1 MNQTAEAETKISE
14 TENQEEPSPI
24 AETENQEEPS
34 PIAETAVGTGSDKSA
49 ESSTEEPERPEAATP
64 RTTDDGAAD
73 TPEK

>member
-1 MNQTAEAETKISE
+1 MNQTAEAETKIS
-14 TENQEEPSPI
+14 
-24 AETENQEEPS
+24 ETENQEEPS

-64 RTTDDGAAD
+64 RTTDDGATD